1 MTPQAYIAQSYRRTA
16 AETASPGRQIAM
28 LYDGAI
34 NFLERALL
42 GFQSTDPLEFNQGI
56 HNNVTRAKAI
66 IHELNVCLNMEAGG
80 ELATTLRRL
89 YLYFEMRLNESN
101 HYKRPQG
108 IQEVIDRLTVLRDAW
123 IQMLHIHEAAT
134 PEVDH

>member
-1 MTPQAYIAQSYRRTA
+1 MV
-16 AETASPGRQIAM
+16 
-28 LYDGAI
+28 YDGAI

-80 ELATTLRRL
+80 ELAITLRRL

-123 IQMLHIHEAAT
+123 IQMLHVHETAAS
-134 PEVDH
+134 EVAR